1 MERVILVLAML
12 AGLHS
17 LLSFLRSSAQ
27 GLKKLLSR
35 TPEVTKAP
43 EPAKVINVTTSDWQ
57 QYDRPAVQRR
67 TGIDIDSA
75 KSGEASFEVI
85 A

>member
-12 AGLHS
+12 AGLHL
-17 LLSFLRSSAQ
+17 LLSFLRCSAQ
-27 GLKKLLSR
+27 GLKSLLNR
-35 TPEVTKAP
+35 TPEATAAS
-43 EPAKVINVTTSDWQ
+43 EPAKVIDVTTSDWQ